1 MCQGGSSLST
11 SDRQTDGQTDSVT
24 LSSVCLSAVVR
35 RSVPTW
41 LDVCSLLGRVVFN
54 YYECRRRHVTSSY
67 LTRRICRR
75 RRRRRRRG
83 RPAVGGRRFA
93 DGSCYS
99 GCTRCH
105 GNDCRERRP
114 AFVGQLSRSR
124 AGLLECIH
132 DTDLPHTHTRIHI
145 IRAGSWYLGPLAGL
159 DTIMGRISYF
169 ITSSLCDQLLRL
181 AVFLATVDS
190 HHVLSLYVV

>member
-1 MCQGGSSLST
+1 
-11 SDRQTDGQTDSVT
+11 
-24 LSSVCLSAVVR
+24 
-35 RSVPTW
+35 VPTW

-132 DTDLPHTHTRIHI
+132 DTDLPHTHTYTHHQ
-145 IRAGSWYLGPLAGL
+145 
-159 DTIMGRISYF
+159 GRILVFGTPSWARHNYGAHILLHYF
-169 ITSSLCDQLLRL
+169 VTM
-181 AVFLATVDS
+181 
-190 HHVLSLYVV
+190 